1 MQVTEILE
9 KLCTLNLIAS
19 NEASLFS
26 EACSVFGDKAKIE
39 RDKIGNIYIKI
50 GNENA
55 TNKILLDAHCDQI
68 GFVVTDFYDN
78 GFLKVAAVGGIDAR
92 SAFGSRVTV
101 FGRETLEGV
110 FATVPP
116 HLQKGGDSDKFP
128 AVDELAIDIGLS
140 KHEAEALINR
150 GDLILIKN
158 ELIYLNKNKVC
169 SAALDNKAGVA
180 ALFALGLKL
189 TESELKNTCVT
200 LLLSAGEEL
209 GLRGAFAAEFD
220 ADEVIVIDT
229 SFGSYLGAPEEK
241 TGKLGGGVMLGHC
254 PILSRSIGAK
264 IENIAAKN
272 RISIQHEILSES
284 TGTNADRLT
293 LKAGGVDCAL
303 ISLPI
308 LNMHSASEILDLS
321 DINSLIDL
329 LEAYVREADDK

>member
-39 RDKIGNIYIKI
+39 CDKIGNIYIKI
-50 GNENA
+50 GSDNA
-55 TNKILLDAHCDQI
+55 KNKILIDAHCDQI

-92 SAFGSRVTV
+92 AAFASRVLV
-101 FGRETLEGV
+101 FGEETLEGV
-110 FATVPP
+110 FSTVPP
-116 HLQKGGDSDKFP
+116 HLQKGSDSDKFP
-128 AVDELAIDIGLS
+128 AIDELAIDIGLS
-140 KHEAEALINR
+140 KNEAEALISR
-150 GDLILIKN
+150 GDFVLIKS
-158 ELIYLNKNKVC
+158 EFSRLGENKVC

-189 TESELKNTCVT
+189 TQAKLKNTCVT
-200 LLLSAGEEL
+200 LLLSVQEEL

-229 SFGSYLGAPEEK
+229 SFGSYPGAPSEK
-241 TGKLGGGVMLGHC
+241 TGKLVGGVMLGHS
-254 PILSRSIGAK
+254 PILSRPLTEK
-264 IENIAAKN
+264 IEKIAVEKD
-272 RISIQHEILSES
+272 ILIQHEILSES

-321 DINSLIDL
+321 DLNSLIDL
-329 LEAYVREADDK
+329 LEAYVREADEK

>member
-50 GNENA
+50 GNDNA
-55 TNKILLDAHCDQI
+55 KNKILLDAHCDQI

-92 SAFGSRVTV
+92 AAFGSRVTV
-101 FGRETLEGV
+101 FGKETLEGV

-116 HLQKGGDSDKFP
+116 HLQKGESDKFP
-128 AVDELAIDIGLS
+128 AIDELAVDVGLS
-140 KHEAEALINR
+140 KNEAETLISR
-150 GDLILIKN
+150 GDFVLIKS
-158 ELIYLNKNKVC
+158 EFTCLGENKVC

-189 TESELKNTCVT
+189 TQAKLKKTCVT
-200 LLLSAGEEL
+200 LLLSVQEEL

-229 SFGSYLGAPEEK
+229 SFGSYPGAPSEK
-241 TGKLGGGVMLGHC
+241 TGKLAGGVMLGHS
-254 PILSRSIGAK
+254 PLLSRPLTEK
-264 IENIAAKN
+264 IEKIAVEKD
-272 RISIQHEILSES
+272 ILIQHEILSES

-321 DINSLIDL
+321 DLNSLIDL
-329 LEAYVREADDK
+329 LEAYVREADEK

>member
-26 EACSVFGDKAKIE
+26 EACSLFGDKAKIK

-50 GNENA
+50 GAENA
-55 TNKILLDAHCDQI
+55 ENKLLIDAHCDQI

-78 GFLKVAAVGGIDAR
+78 GFLKVAAVGGVDAR
-92 SAFGSRVTV
+92 AAFGSRVLV
-101 FGRETLEGV
+101 YSKETFEGV

-128 AVDELAIDIGLS
+128 AIDELAIDIGLS
-140 KHEAEALINR
+140 KSEAEALISR
-150 GDLILIKN
+150 GDLVLLKS
-158 ELIYLNKNKVC
+158 EFTRLSENKVC

-180 ALFALGLKL
+180 ALIALGLKL
-189 TESELKNTCVT
+189 AQTDLKNTCVT
-200 LLLSAGEEL
+200 LLLSTQEEL

-229 SFGSYLGAPEEK
+229 SFGSYPGAPSEK
-241 TGKLGGGVMLGHC
+241 TGKLGGGVMLGHS
-254 PILSRSIGAK
+254 PILSRSLTAK
-264 IENIAAKN
+264 IENVANEKGIL
-272 RISIQHEILSES
+272 IQHEILSES

-293 LKAGGVDCAL
+293 LRAGGVDCAL

-308 LNMHSASEILDLS
+308 LNMHSASEILDLR
-321 DINSLIDL
+321 DLNSLIDL
-329 LEAYVREADDK
+329 LETYVREADEK

>member
-9 KLCTLNLIAS
+9 KLCTLNLISS

-26 EACSVFGDKAKIE
+26 EACSVFGDKAKTE

-55 TNKILLDAHCDQI
+55 ENKILLDAHCDQI

-92 SAFGSRVTV
+92 AAFGSRVTV
-101 FGRETLEGV
+101 FGKEAFEGV

-116 HLQKGGDSDKFP
+116 HLQKGESDKFP
-128 AVDELAIDIGLS
+128 AIDELAIDIGLS
-140 KHEAEALINR
+140 KGEAEAQISR
-150 GDLILIKN
+150 GDLVLLKS
-158 ELIYLNKNKVC
+158 EFTRLGKNKVC

-180 ALFALGLKL
+180 ALLALGLKL
-189 TESELKNTCVT
+189 VQTDLKNTCVT
-200 LLLSAGEEL
+200 LLLSAQEEL

-220 ADEVIVIDT
+220 VGEVIVIDT
-229 SFGSYLGAPEEK
+229 SFGSYPGAPSEK
-241 TGKLGGGVMLGHC
+241 TGKLGGGVMLGHS
-254 PILSRSIGAK
+254 PILSRSLTEK
-264 IENIAAKN
+264 IEKIANEKG
-272 RISIQHEILSES
+272 ILIQHEILSES

-293 LKAGGVDCAL
+293 LKSGGIDCAL

-308 LNMHSASEILDLS
+308 LNMHSASEILDLH
-321 DINSLIDL
+321 DLISLIDL
-329 LEAYVREADDK
+329 LETYIREADEK